1 MSSWNRFSTSQMCV
15 FTALTSK
22 SPASPATNGQPRVLL
37 YSKPLNSFNRTTN
50 HPESVVSQVMAKR
63 SNSNQSSSNQRSTLG
78 SQGMNGAVNYK
89 TAAIKFDSSSCNTLG
104 DREYP
109 ACSPSHSSQRH
120 PLTRFSLGASWPRSF
135 LFSQQRASGGP
146 DVLQVQNASGK
157 TEGARVQVT
166 GKLSLPSDG
175 NRRRAS

>member
-1 MSSWNRFSTSQMCV
+1 MCV

-37 YSKPLNSFNRTTN
+37 YSKTQKLVYT
-50 HPESVVSQVMAKR
+50 PESSVFQIMAKPST
-63 SNSNQSSSNQRSTLG
+63 SNPILSNQRSTLG

-135 LFSQQRASGGP
+135 LFSQQRASSGP